1 LECFKYCFEKW
12 DDPQD
17 FWNITFNL
25 TKIIDKIDFDDPV
38 WRKLFSLDLSKNP
51 TIQEKVENKKKEIEK
66 IQEEIKNVLKDILPN
81 DIIQYCIHPFI

>member
-1 LECFKYCFEKW
+1 
-12 DDPQD
+12 
-17 FWNITFNL
+17 L

-66 IQEEIKNVLKDILPN
+66 IQEEIKTVLKDILPN
-81 DIIQYCIHPFI
+81 DIIQY